1 MTPTYGEKLLN
12 RLLRD
17 LPKKQFFFQYEPQII
32 TADGYSKPDFVVVSA
47 LYGVVIVEVK
57 DWGKLVGGDQAT
69 IHTVS
74 NRGVEQS
81 FENPVKIAERY
92 AYDLK
97 KRFEVRREL
106 WEQYKG
112 RQALKFPWQVV
123 IALPRISQKIITQ
136 FEKKGI
142 WPRGVVIGKE
152 HLANTSTLQQAIHNL
167 PWKFQLEHPFSLDML
182 DIIREI
188 LNPSL
193 VVQNDEGF
201 PVGTLTQLQH
211 GLINEPLRSVHPK
224 QLTLFEYDEL
234 SDEARDVPGS
244 ATVRL
249 LRGVAGSGKTL
260 VLARRVRHIAE
271 QYPDARL
278 LVLTFNVELANDLKS
293 RLDYHI
299 EVANFHRTCRRIL
312 GSRWQEPIRTRD
324 WLRQYASE
332 TLRALGLTTEF
343 VASEFAWRKEMNL
356 LTDAAYLEADRS
368 GRGQRLDHAKREQI
382 NSLFN
387 RYRAFKTTQR
397 QIDWDDVSF
406 LVLEALSRQSSV
418 VSGQQ
423 PTADSRQPITNSA
436 FSTHH
441 SYDAIFIDEAQDF
454 APSWIRLAQALL
466 KPNGSL
472 FICDDPSQ
480 SIFCSYTWAQK
491 GVSVLGRTRVLHVP
505 FRSTREISQA
515 AHSLIEADETLRQHE
530 ERAAPDF
537 SSYELNSGPLPALMA
552 CKDGE
557 AEQTFAADKI
567 RELLETGI
575 APGQIAILCHAKWH
589 MDNWIKWREQ
599 GIYVQFFDK
608 IKGLEFMVV
617 FLPHLQDIFRLP
629 DDPDAVTATR
639 RKLFTAMTRAR
650 YRLMM
655 SYQGTLP
662 KPLEPLLEHMWC
674 ETFEMTSIR

>member
-32 TADGYSKPDFVVVSA
+32 TQDSYSKPDFVVVSA
-47 LYGVVIVEVK
+47 LWGVVIVEVK
-57 DWGKLVGGDQAT
+57 DWGRLQGGDQAL

-74 NRGVEQS
+74 KQGIEQS
-81 FENPVKIAERY
+81 FENPVRVAERY

-112 RQALKFPWQVV
+112 RRALKFPWQVMV
-123 IALPRISQKIITQ
+123 TLPRISQKIISQ
-136 FEKKGI
+136 FEKKGV

-152 HLANTSTLQQAIHNL
+152 QLASAATLHQAINNL

-193 VVQNDEGF
+193 VVQNEDGF
-201 PVGTLTQLQH
+201 PIGTLTQLQH

-234 SDEARDVPGS
+234 SDESRDIPGS
-244 ATVRL
+244 SSIRL

-260 VLARRVRHIAE
+260 VLVRRVRHIAE
-271 QYPDARL
+271 RYPDARL

-299 EVANFHRTCRRIL
+299 EVASFHRICRRML
-312 GSRWQEPIRTRD
+312 GSRWQEPIRARD
-324 WLRQYASE
+324 WLRQNASE
-332 TLRALGLTTEF
+332 ELRALGLNAEF
-343 VASEFAWRKEMNL
+343 IASEFAWRKETNL
-356 LTDAAYLEADRS
+356 LTDADYLEADRS
-368 GRGQRLDHAKREQI
+368 GRGQRLDHGKRAQI
-382 NSLFN
+382 NSLYK
-387 RYRAFKTTQR
+387 RYRAFKITHR

-406 LVLEALSRQSSV
+406 LALEV
-418 VSGQQ
+418 ISGQLSADRRPPTANSARSVQ
-423 PTADSRQPITNSA
+423 PT
-436 FSTHH
+436 
-441 SYDAIFIDEAQDF
+441 YDAIFIDEAQDF
-454 APSWIRLAQALL
+454 APSWVRVAQALL

-491 GVSVLGRTRVLHVP
+491 GVSVIGRTRVLHVP

-537 SSYELNSGPLPALMA
+537 SSYELNTGPLPALIA
-552 CKDGE
+552 CKDGFS
-557 AEQTFAADKI
+557 EQSFVADKI
-567 RELLETGI
+567 RELLEAGI
-575 APGQIAILCHAKWH
+575 TPGQIAILCHAKWH
-589 MDNWIKWREQ
+589 MENWIKWREQ
-599 GIYVQFFDK
+599 GIYVEFFDR

-617 FLPHLQDIFRLP
+617 FLPHLQDSFRLP
-629 DDPDAVTATR
+629 DDPDAVTTTR

-650 YRLMM
+650 YRLML

-662 KPLEPLLEHMWC
+662 KPLETLSEHMWC
-674 ETFEMTSIR
+674 ESLEATRTPHPGY